1 MLQATCLYAFLGML
15 CARQEVVITQ
25 RCLYPSGAG
34 AIMSLGLFR
43 LISWD
48 RVDGYFMR
56 GSFASGGDSH
66 LSA

>member
-1 MLQATCLYAFLGML
+1 MQVPLHH
-15 CARQEVVITQ
+15 
-25 RCLYPSGAG
+25 SGAG

-56 GSFASGGDSH
+56 GSFASGGDSN
-66 LSA
+66 LYT

>member
-1 MLQATCLYAFLGML
+1 MSMSVI
-15 CARQEVVITQ
+15 VVNCFDACSPEQ

-66 LSA
+66 ISA